1 MGALVT
7 VNVRRSSRAAR
18 GARRTVWAAGLALT
32 LTAVAACG
40 GGGAGSDGDKK
51 VKIGLLASLSG
62 TYKAVGTDMR
72 AGFEL
77 YLDTH
82 GNKLGGREVE
92 LSVGDEGDGPPT
104 AVPAATKLIKK
115 DRVDVLTGIV
125 GGGSFNAVLPLTKRN
140 KIPLVGSNG
149 RPEVKDV
156 SNVWHTSYLSDEP
169 GEAIAKHVEK
179 KVDGPVYAI
188 GPDYQGGHDEL
199 RGFTEAFKKAGGK
212 LANPDG
218 KTRWTPFPKTTNFTP
233 YFSDIKK
240 SGAKAVYCFYAG
252 KAAIDFVKQ
261 YAQSDA
267 ADLPLYSAGFLTE
280 GSTLPAQG
288 KAAKDIY
295 SSLNYA
301 ADLDNEANRKFVADW
316 TAEHD
321 SSPTTY
327 AMSSYDAAAVLDKA
341 IAEAGKGGK
350 EVTSESIN
358 KAIGGL
364 GQIESP
370 RGTWEFGDRTHAP
383 VQKWYL
389 RQVKPDGKKLAN
401 VMVEDLATLGD

>member
-1 MGALVT
+1 MTQIA
-7 VNVRRSSRAAR
+7 RAAR
-18 GARRTVWAAGLALT
+18 PVRRVRRTVQAVALALS
-32 LTAVAACG
+32 LTAAAACS
-40 GGGAGSDGDKK
+40 GGAGDDGK
-51 VKIGLLASLSG
+51 VKVGLLVSLSG
-62 TYKAVGTDMR
+62 TYKSVGTDMR
-72 AGFEL
+72 SGFEL

-82 GNKLGGREVE
+82 GGKLGGREVE
-92 LSVGDEGDGPPT
+92 LSVADEGDGPPT
-104 AVPAATKLIKK
+104 AVPAATKLLKK

-125 GGGSFNAVLPLTKRN
+125 GGGSFNAVLPLTKRSG
-140 KIPLVGSNG
+140 IPLIGSNG

-169 GEAIAKHVEK
+169 GEAIAEYVKK

-199 RGFTEAFKKAGGK
+199 RGFTTAFEKAGGK
-212 LANPDG
+212 LANSDG

-233 YFSDIKK
+233 YFADIAK

-261 YAQSDA
+261 YAQSDV

-288 KAAKDIY
+288 KAAKNIY

-301 ADLDNEANRKFVADW
+301 PDLDNEANRTFVADW
-316 TAEHD
+316 TEAHD
-321 SSPTTY
+321 TTPTTY

-341 IAEAGKGGK
+341 ISAAADAGKEITPK
-350 EVTSESIN
+350 TVNE
-358 KAIGGL
+358 AIGEL
-364 GQIESP
+364 GQLESP

-389 RQVKPDGKKLAN
+389 RQVRPDGKKLDN
-401 VMVEDLATLGD
+401 VMVQDLATLGD